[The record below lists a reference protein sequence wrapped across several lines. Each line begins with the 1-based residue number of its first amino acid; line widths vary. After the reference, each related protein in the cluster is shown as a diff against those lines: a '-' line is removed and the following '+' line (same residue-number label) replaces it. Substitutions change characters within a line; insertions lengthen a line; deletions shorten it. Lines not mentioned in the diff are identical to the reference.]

1 MSCGSFRRDT
11 GVAGPGEPGGV
22 LPDTGADGTFLQSS
36 GGLWVPSAYAL
47 PTAAPAV
54 NQVLVG
60 NGTNMVYADHAPARS
75 YLLFGCGAS
84 VLNNTSFLYSGGGG
98 GPNNSVTPITSLIA
112 KTGVLY
118 AATVLGAV
126 VRHNAPLG
134 ATNITYTILK
144 NGASS
149 GMTVVLASNATI
161 GSTTAN
167 TFSVAAGDDLAVQCD
182 QTSGGS
188 LGVRPTLALALLIL

>member
-1 MSCGSFRRDT
+1 M
-11 GVAGPGEPGGV
+11 
-22 LPDTGADGTFLQSS
+22 
-36 GGLWVPSAYAL
+36 PSAYAL
-47 PTAAPAV
+47 PAAAPAANQWLV
-54 NQVLVG
+54 GSGGNLAYAAYAFPPAVPAANQVLVG
-60 NGTNMVYADHAPARS
+60 DGTNMVYADHAPGRS

-112 KTGVLY
+112 KTGVLF

-144 NGASS
+144 NGAGS
-149 GMTVVLASNATI
+149 GMSVVLASNAAI